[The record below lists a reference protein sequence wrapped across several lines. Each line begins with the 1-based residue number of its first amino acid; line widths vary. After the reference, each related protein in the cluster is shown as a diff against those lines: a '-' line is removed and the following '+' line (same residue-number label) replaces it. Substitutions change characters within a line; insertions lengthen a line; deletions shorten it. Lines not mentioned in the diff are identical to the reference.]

1 MKHSHKKYLKS
12 LSLSCVMGAGLL
24 WGGAAL
30 AQPAMTASPLIAAN
44 AQMQTS
50 QITTPMAALGLSV
63 QPAKAN
69 VQVGSQISWQS
80 LKHQS
85 ARKTVEVRRSL
96 RRGIKKAAAT
106 IPGVSAFKWADRN
119 MGMPAIMLIFAMF
132 FVFGLLMMSGPLS
145 RTGGHH

>member
-24 WGGAAL
+24 WGGAAF

-50 QITTPMAALGLSV
+50 QITTSMAALSLSA

-80 LKHQS
+80 FKRQS
-85 ARKTVEVRRSL
+85 ARKTVEVRR
-96 RRGIKKAAAT
+96 